1 MRTMGKMS
9 KRIGTAV
16 KIVTAIDSFKGSL
29 SSLEAGR
36 AAKAGI
42 EKVCYAARTGREE
55 SGPGRGAG
63 NEADDEIAYWEIE
76 RSAVFRT
83 SQTVDNRPLF
93 GGGCLFSV

>member
-1 MRTMGKMS
+1 MGKMS

-16 KIVTAIDSFKGSL
+16 KIVIAIDSFKGSL
-29 SSLEAGR
+29 SSLEASR

-55 SGPGRGAG
+55 SGRGSG
-63 NEADDEIAYWEIE
+63 NEAADEIAYWEIE

-83 SQTVDNRPLF
+83 SFQ
-93 GGGCLFSV
+93 SA